1 MEEIYEERRRKIQ
14 GLDLSWLMASMS
26 DADILDDGL
35 DVSWEEKNEIMDR
48 VVEDTNSYN
57 SDGVDQTE

>member
-14 GLDLSWLMASMS
+14 GLDLSGLMASMS

-35 DVSWEEKNEIMDR
+35 DISGEEKNEIMDR